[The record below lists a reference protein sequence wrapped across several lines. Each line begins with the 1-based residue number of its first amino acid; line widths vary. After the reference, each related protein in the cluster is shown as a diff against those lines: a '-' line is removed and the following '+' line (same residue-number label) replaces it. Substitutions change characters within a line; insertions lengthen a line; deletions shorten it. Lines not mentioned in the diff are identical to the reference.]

1 MLQAHWTP
9 PHGLRMI
16 LGPGHG
22 GGTMTGEQEM
32 RVRRVLTAIGQSL
45 CGVLAFASLAAPS
58 PSAHANDLDFDGSA
72 WARAAGPH
80 GLDPALLY
88 ALTLVES
95 RRAIAPEMIGPWP
108 WVIRT
113 PTGGYWFNSRERA
126 EQGLE
131 AVLAKWPAKRVDV
144 GIAQVNVGWHAN
156 RFDDPVKLLGMEY
169 NLEIAAGILA
179 DAIDSTRDTVIGVG
193 RYHHWA
199 SESRSR
205 AYGQRVWSTYRD
217 VTFASPNPAGRF
229 LLTTEAD
236 LVSVAAELARE

>member
-1 MLQAHWTP
+1 
-9 PHGLRMI
+9 
-16 LGPGHG
+16 
-22 GGTMTGEQEM
+22 M
-32 RVRRVLTAIGQSL
+32 RARRGLTAIGQSV
-45 CGVLAFASLAAPS
+45 CAVVLASALASPFTAR
-58 PSAHANDLDFDGSA
+58 ANDLDFDDSA

-95 RRAIAPEMIGPWP
+95 RRTVAPEMIGPWP

-131 AVLAKWPAKRVDV
+131 AVLDKWPAKRVDV
-144 GIAQVNVGWHAN
+144 GIAQVNVGWHGD
-156 RFDDPVKLLGMEY
+156 RFDDPMMLLDLEF
-169 NLEIAAGILA
+169 NLEVAAGILA
-179 DAIDSTRDTVIGVG
+179 DAIDSTRDTVLGVG

-205 AYGQRVWSTYRD
+205 AYGQRVWWTYRD
-217 VTFASPNPAGRF
+217 VTFGDPNPAHRF
-229 LLTTEAD
+229 LLATEAD
-236 LVSVAAELARE
+236 LAPVAAELAGD

>member
-1 MLQAHWTP
+1 MPARWMP
-9 PHGLRMI
+9 
-16 LGPGHG
+16 
-22 GGTMTGEQEM
+22 
-32 RVRRVLTAIGQSL
+32 TAIGRSVCAVVAVAAL
-45 CGVLAFASLAAPS
+45 VLPS
-58 PSAHANDLDFDGSA
+58 PAPATELDFDGSA

-95 RRAIAPEMIGPWP
+95 QRTVAPDRIGPWP

-144 GIAQVNVGWHAN
+144 GIAQVNVGWHGD
-156 RFDDPVKLLGMEY
+156 RFDDPMKLLDFEY
-169 NLEIAAGILA
+169 NLEVAAGILA
-179 DAIDSTRDTVIGVG
+179 DAIDSTRDTVLGVG

-199 SESRSR
+199 SEPRSR
-205 AYGQRVWSTYRD
+205 AYGQRVWWTYRD
-217 VTFASPNPAGRF
+217 VTFGTPNPTHRF
-229 LLTTEAD
+229 LLATEAD
-236 LVSVAAELARE
+236 LAPVAAELARD